1 MVAVRRPKDR
11 NKWTK
16 VSCDDGSQRNESVV
30 QESRRQ
36 HSCGADY
43 NRRSMRV
50 SGASA
55 LRSFDY
61 LTRLAGAK
69 TGMEAIEISG
79 AHYRNQLTA
88 LGEYADNLVGLA
100 REMRAICLDRSERS
114 GP

>member
-1 MVAVRRPKDR
+1 MIDPREMSLLYKKAAGSTVVAI
-11 NKWTK
+11 
-16 VSCDDGSQRNESVV
+16 
-30 QESRRQ
+30 
-36 HSCGADY
+36 ADY
-43 NRRSMRV
+43 NRRSMQA

-88 LGEYADNLVGLA
+88 LGEYADHLVDLA

-114 GP
+114 GS